1 MKRFFPY
8 VFGVAMVAVS
18 CINEQNLDVT
28 PTPGK
33 EVKFAAD
40 MNSGAVTKT
49 LYGADT
55 HPNPIK
61 VKWVDGDK
69 VKVFGTTC
77 AVTTADYEVAASG
90 TNTPNS
96 DDGLNVAETLNR
108 IGEVGVQ
115 WGTDPTSDFVA
126 VYPSDNASFDYDSES
141 GVVTATTTISSIQNY
156 VFNDEPV
163 VKTIGGKPVSV
174 WEGTH
179 FANDATN
186 PSMQNAIMYAREDG
200 VANGDEVGLTFK
212 PYSTV
217 LKFRFMGFDD
227 LWDDAGDVYV
237 SSITLTAPSGYNIAG
252 DFELDIPR
260 GVSDSNPVV
269 AYSKE
274 GATNLTNSIT
284 INTIKKGGSYLK
296 LTEDQAVE
304 FNVFTVPLSG
314 LTISKNKLW
323 TVSIKV
329 EGVALPYIYEMLPLE
344 DGTYELVPGLIHK
357 VKIPALVVD
366 DEPIWNPGNWIT
378 QIPKPVYVSELSVP
392 GAWYSYDLMP
402 DGSPVKFKYQNGAS
416 LSTLYSSGV
425 RAFHL
430 DCRASKSEDS
440 NDGDWAWLVGSDKP
454 YSYGDRVYLACAGTE
469 SSFGVRGEQVL
480 SDGIYVVNALKDIV
494 KLAASHPDEYVVV
507 VLTIAEKPFMNSGS
521 AFGTIRP
528 DVVIPLINEL
538 LGNSDVINYSIVNK
552 DGTSTNATT
561 TIKDAVYTNITKD
574 TAIEDVLGRVIVKVN
589 LNTDNFT
596 SYGIPTLT
604 SFGSLAAEYSDV
616 GVTALNVEGT
626 SYESY
631 FAKMND
637 TEMYIGSKSSGL
649 SFHYHQAQRTLTDA
663 ASNVAGIPHYKDRK
677 KAIDDIIAKSKGVYE
692 AGKHDAWFQIGIGG
706 TRKNAD
712 DDDDSASRDEVADT
726 LNTYLYDKIISKMN
740 TDPSPVGLVLMNN
753 CTSTA
758 GQNLIKAIIEM
769 NGKFYLNRRGNDVI
783 TGGGEQGED
792 PGQDPAVKAAAYVGP
807 DAF

>member
-1 MKRFFPY
+1 MISLVQLDGNNLIMPRSMRRVVLY
-8 VFGVAMVAVS
+8 TLGVLMVAVS

-115 WGTDPTSDFVA
+115 WGTEPTSDFVA

-163 VKTIGGKPVSV
+163 VKTIGGKQVSV

-284 INTIKKGGSYLK
+284 INTIKKGGSFLK

-314 LTISKNKLW
+314 LTISNNKLW

-329 EGVALPYIYEMLPLE
+329 EGVALPYIYEMVPLE
-344 DGTYELVPGLIHK
+344 NGTYELVPGLIHK
-357 VKIPALVVD
+357 VKIPALVVA

-378 QIPKPVYVSELSVP
+378 QIPKPVYISELSVP
-392 GAWYSYDLMP
+392 GAWYAGDLAN
-402 DGSPVKFKYQNGAS
+402 YQESAT
-416 LSTLYSSGV
+416 LTQLYSNGV
-425 RAFHL
+425 RAFHV
-430 DCRASKSEDS
+430 DCRMSPGKWEDGS
-440 NDGDWAWLVGSDKP
+440 GWLSGLTPTGDNILV
-454 YSYGDRVYLACAGTE
+454 CAGTDKV
-469 SSFGVRGEQVL
+469 SAVLGYVTSATVGTTVL
-480 SDGIYVVNALKDIV
+480 SALQEISSQIRD
-494 KLAASHPDEYVVV
+494 DEYVVV
-507 VLTIAEKPFMNSGS
+507 VLSICEKPLDTSVGDWHETFGS
-521 AFGTIRP
+521 INPA
-528 DVVIPLINEL
+528 DVIPAIKSLINTYGESL
-538 LGNSDVINYSIVNK
+538 KVFGYYDHP
-552 DGTSTNATT
+552 TNT
-561 TIKDAVYTNITKD
+561 TIKTKGKVITKD
-574 TAIEDVLGRVIVKVN
+574 TTVEDVLGSMIIKIN
-589 LNTDNFT
+589 TNTDAI
-596 SYGIPTLT
+596 S
-604 SFGSLAAEYSDV
+604 
-616 GVTALNVEGT
+616 
-626 SYESY
+626 SYEYPTSSLVSFASMASDPDYNVSGDVITDLAYDY
-631 FAKMND
+631 FAKMQESNLYWSNS
-637 TEMYIGSKSSGL
+637 TSSSL
-649 SFHYHQAQRTLTDA
+649 KYYYHQAQKTRITENATA
-663 ASNVAGIPHYKDRK
+663 TTSNPIPTIKDRK
-677 KAIDDIIAKSKGVYE
+677 AAIDAIISNSKEIYDN
-692 AGKHDAWFQIGIGG
+692 AQHDVWFQMGIGG
-706 TRKNAD
+706 YNESNASD
-712 DDDDSASRDEVADT
+712 KTSVSSS
-726 LNTYLYDKIISKMN
+726 LNSYLKTKIDAKMD
-740 TDPSPVGLVLMNN
+740 TDPSPVGIVLMNN
-753 CTSTA
+753 CLSSTD
-758 GQNLIKAIIEM
+758 LIQSIIEM
-769 NGKFYLNRRGNDVI
+769 NGKFYLNRRGNDIV
-783 TGGGEQGED
+783 TGDGEQNGAN
-792 PGQDPAVKAAAYVGP
+792 QSAVTKSCGNATIGF